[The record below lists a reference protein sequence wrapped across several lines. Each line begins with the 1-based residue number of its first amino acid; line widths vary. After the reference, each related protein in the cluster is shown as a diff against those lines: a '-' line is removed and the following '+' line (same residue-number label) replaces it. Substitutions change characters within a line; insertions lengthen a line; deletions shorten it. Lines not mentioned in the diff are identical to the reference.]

1 MFNVMVAKG
10 QVITATA
17 TDPFQDTSMFSNGEV
32 VT

>member
-1 MFNVMVAKG
+1 MPNCETEG

-17 TDPFQDTSMFSNGEV
+17 TDPFEGTSMFSNGEV